1 MPPDMKP
8 RVNYLFHMS
17 QSLLIIGLFQE
28 SESYFLPTQLSIYS
42 TNTYK
47 YIQYCITVPGTDPNV
62 SFKMSTKMLESY
74 SIKKDNIRGEV

>member
-1 MPPDMKP
+1 MKP

-42 TNTYK
+42 FNEYLVSA
-47 YIQYCITVPGTDPNV
+47 YYVPGNV
-62 SFKMSTKMLESY
+62 AVKTQFVLSGSLLHSSGRQWQAIQQVNM
-74 SIKKDNIRGEV
+74 